1 MLRLDGVTR
10 QFDGDAVFRDLSLTV
25 DPGEVVAIIG
35 PSGVGKTT
43 LLRLLGLFDRPD
55 AGRVVYDGTDA
66 WSVGEEQR
74 LALRRNVG
82 MVFQT
87 PGLFSASV
95 RRNVAYGLRVR
106 RSWRDR
112 LRHEVAALVG
122 RRNGTAETVRDALE
136 LVGLAETVD
145 RDARSLSGGEKQR
158 VAFARAVAY
167 SPDVVLLDEPTS
179 DLDPRNTAVIEEA
192 VADAAGRGIGV
203 AIATHDMNQARRVA
217 DRVAVMLGD
226 GLVEVG
232 RTDTVF
238 ESPRDERTRKFITGE
253 LVY

>member
-10 QFDGDAVFRDLSLTV
+10 RFDGETVFEDVSLSV
-25 DPGEVVAIIG
+25 EPGEVLAVIG

-43 LLRLLGLFDRPD
+43 LLRVLGLFESPET
-55 AGRVVYDGTDA
+55 GTVSYDGTDVWA
-66 WSVGEEQR
+66 VSEDRR
-74 LALRRNVG
+74 LRLRRSIG

-87 PGLFSASV
+87 PGLFSTSV

-112 LRHEVAALVG
+112 LRHEVATLVG

-179 DLDPRNTAVIEEA
+179 DLDPRNTALIEEA
-192 VADAAGRGIGV
+192 VTDAASRGIGV

-232 RTDTVF
+232 RTDAVF